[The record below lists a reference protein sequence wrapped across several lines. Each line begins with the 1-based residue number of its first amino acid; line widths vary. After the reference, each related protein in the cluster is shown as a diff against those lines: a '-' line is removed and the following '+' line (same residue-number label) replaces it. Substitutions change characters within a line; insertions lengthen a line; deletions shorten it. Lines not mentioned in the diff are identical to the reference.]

1 MKFTVENLTEN
12 HPVEIIYVDPDNNHT
27 ISRNDLIYI
36 LEEDANGDL
45 ILTWLISFSGPA
57 TPILPAPGDEFLL
70 ATLKPFTHN
79 DVFEFTLAPATL
91 DNRDPGNKPFKFQL
105 FQNYPNPFNPATTI
119 KSKNTG

>member
-1 MKFTVENLTEN
+1 
-12 HPVEIIYVDPDNNHT
+12 
-27 ISRNDLIYI
+27 
-36 LEEDANGDL
+36 
-45 ILTWLISFSGPA
+45 
-57 TPILPAPGDEFLL
+57 LL

-119 KSKNTG
+119 RYQLPKNTKVVLNIYNILGQKVKTLVDQVQTSGAKAVYWDGENDSGQSVSSGIYIYRLQAGGKALSRKLLLLK